1 MRILHVIT
9 RSEWGGAQ
17 NVVCQ
22 LAEAQHKKGHMVE
35 VMCGEQGRL
44 VRELQKVGVPV
55 RFNQHLQRNLS
66 CKDLWAA
73 IYLWRVCGEKFDL
86 IHAHSSKAGVFA
98 RLVGWLRGIP
108 VCFTVHGFGVSPN
121 HPKWKQGLYFWVERW
136 LAWLTDA
143 LIFVSNADEARAR
156 SQGWL
161 DKAKYSTVIFNGVR
175 SSEEKIPELEQT
187 MSWKNMSRKKL
198 GIPCDAYVVGNLARV
213 VWVKNPEFWQAVAEQ
228 FLEED
233 QEGYFIWF
241 GGGDDDTSLH
251 RATKG
256 SYEERICF
264 WGETENIDLALLGMD
279 VLFLSSRS
287 EGMPLAVLEGM
298 SRKKAILA
306 PALAGLSEMLK
317 GECGLTYAPENVEQ
331 AVAALH
337 RLKNQAERQ
346 RLAQNGY
353 AKYLQV
359 YTEERMVHKYMEV
372 YQRVRT
378 SIKEH

>member
-17 NVVCQ
+17 QVVCQ

-44 VRELQKVGVPV
+44 VCELQKAGVPV
-55 RFNQHLQRNLS
+55 RFNRHLQRSLS
-66 CKDLWAA
+66 CKDIRAAVDLWK
-73 IYLWRVCGEKFDL
+73 VCSERFDL

-98 RLVGWLRGIP
+98 RLIGWLRGIP

-121 HPKWKQGLYFWVERW
+121 HPRWKQGLYFGVERW

-143 LIFVSNADEARAR
+143 LVFVSNADEARAR
-156 SQGWL
+156 AQGWL

-175 SSEEKIPELEQT
+175 SSKKEIPDLGET
-187 MSWKNMSRKKL
+187 MPWKNMSRKKF
-198 GIPCDAYVVGNLARV
+198 GIPCDAYVIGNLARV
-213 VWVKNPEFWQAVAEQ
+213 VWVKNPEFWQAVAKR

-241 GGGDDDTSLH
+241 GGEDDPSLH
-251 RATKG
+251 GVTNRSCEG
-256 SYEERICF
+256 RICF
-264 WGETENIDLALLGMD
+264 WGETENIDLAFQGID

-306 PALAGLSEMLK
+306 PALPGLSEMLE
-317 GECGLTYAPENVEQ
+317 GECGLTYSPENVEQ
-331 AVAALH
+331 AVATLH
-337 RLKNQAERQ
+337 RLKNRAERQ
-346 RLAQNGY
+346 RLGQNGY

-359 YTEERMVHKYMEV
+359 YTEERMVHDYMEV
-372 YQRVRT
+372 YQRIGK
-378 SIKEH
+378 SEAD

>member
-44 VRELQKVGVPV
+44 VRELQKAGVPV
-55 RFNQHLQRNLS
+55 RFNRHLQRSLS
-66 CKDLWAA
+66 FKDIWAAVDLWK
-73 IYLWRVCGEKFDL
+73 VCHERFDL

-121 HPKWKQGLYFWVERW
+121 HPKWKQDLYFGLERW
-136 LAWLTDA
+136 LAGLTDA
-143 LIFVSNADEARAR
+143 LVFVSHADEARAR
-156 SQGWL
+156 AQGWL
-161 DKAKYSTVIFNGVR
+161 DKVKYSSVIFNGVR
-175 SSEEKIPELEQT
+175 SSNNEIPDSGET
-187 MSWKNMSRKKL
+187 MPGKAISRKKF
-198 GIPCDAYVVGNLARV
+198 GIPCDAYVIGNLARV
-213 VWVKNPEFWQAVAEQ
+213 VWIKNPEFWQAVAER

-233 QEGYFIWF
+233 WEGYFIWF
-241 GGGDDDTSLH
+241 GGREGNPGLPGDTNSSNE
-251 RATKG
+251 G
-256 SYEERICF
+256 RICF
-264 WGETENIDLALLGMD
+264 WGETENIDLAFQAID

-287 EGMPLAVLEGM
+287 EGMPLAILEGM

-306 PALAGLSEMLK
+306 PALPGLSEMLE
-317 GECGLTYAPENVEQ
+317 GECGLTYSPENVEQ
-331 AVAALH
+331 AVATLH
-337 RLKNQAERQ
+337 RLKNRAERQ
-346 RLAQNGY
+346 RLGQIGY

-359 YTEERMVHKYMEV
+359 YTEERMVHDYMEV
-372 YQRVRT
+372 YHRISKFGVD
-378 SIKEH
+378 